1 MGHNKSF
8 SVNTFSA
15 HDDDFEFD
23 EAYFRTFYK
32 PLSNLPTPPLSS
44 QSSSAT
50 QSPRMLADD
59 AEPLNSDLLGKSYPP
74 RSSISAFF
82 WVSFILVADRV
93 SPAL

>member
-59 AEPLNSDLLGKSYPP
+59 AEPLNSDLLGKSYSP
-74 RSSISAFF
+74 RSYRRLFF
-82 WVSFILVADRV
+82 GFYFSG
-93 SPAL
+93 